1 MLVDGD
7 DMNEPIADAVRG
19 ILDGHIVLSRHLAH
33 AGHYPAIDVL
43 ASVSRL
49 VGEIVTPEARA
60 AGNEVRKLMATYKEK
75 SDLISIGAYQPGSDP
90 QIDAAIAARGPID
103 DFLKQLATEPSTA
116 EGADATLAQLAH
128 ARRHLRRPGRPG
140 RARASRL
147 GAAAGAE
154 QGGMPLHN
162 AIPPLHI
169 PS

>member
-1 MLVDGD
+1 
-7 DMNEPIADAVRG
+7 MNEPIADAVRG

-49 VGEIVTPEARA
+49 VGEIVTPQARA

-103 DFLKQLATEPSTA
+103 DFLKQLVTEPSTA
-116 EGADATLAQLAH
+116 EGADATLAQLATLGGGFDAPVVQGEIVH
-128 ARRHLRRPGRPG
+128 DAP
-140 RARASRL
+140 AS
-147 GAAAGAE
+147 AAPAAE